1 MSHKTTGGAG
11 AAIIGR
17 FEEIVAG
24 IALVV
29 MVLCVCWGVVSRY
42 VTETPSAWA
51 AEMAA
56 IAFAWLVFLGAAAAM
71 KYAGLHMSI
80 TMLVGLLP
88 DLPRRLVALAVD
100 LLILAFLAY
109 AVWLSIVFCIDSLG
123 DPLPI
128 LRVSRSVLYASV
140 GVGSL
145 CMTIRYLVIT
155 CRHWKAKEMPLPP
168 FHL

>member
-1 MSHKTTGGAG
+1 MNHQKFGGASL
-11 AAIIGR
+11 AIIDR

-24 IALVV
+24 VALVV
-29 MVLCVCWGVVSRY
+29 MVACVCWGVVSRY
-42 VTETPSAWA
+42 ITEVPSAWA
-51 AEMAA
+51 AELAA
-56 IAFAWLVFLGAAAAM
+56 VAFAWLVFVGAAAAL

-80 TMLVGLLP
+80 TMLVDLLP
-88 DLPRRLVALAVD
+88 DVLRRLVALGID
-100 LLILAFLAY
+100 LLVLSFLTY

-128 LRVSRSVLYASV
+128 LRLPRSVLYASV

-145 CMTIRYLVIT
+145 CMTARYMVVTL
-155 CRHWKAKEMPLPP
+155 RHWRAKEMPAPP